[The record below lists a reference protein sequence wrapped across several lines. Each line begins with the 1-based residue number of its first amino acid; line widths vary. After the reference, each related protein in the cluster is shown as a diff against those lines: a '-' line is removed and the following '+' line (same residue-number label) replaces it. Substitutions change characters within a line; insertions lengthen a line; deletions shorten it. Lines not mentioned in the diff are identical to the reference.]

1 MLYVQLTF
9 VHFTVCIYNSN
20 LKTITAGK
28 SNGYIIVTNLLTTED
43 TLYNFF
49 KYPNT
54 RNKAA

>member
-20 LKTITAGK
+20 LKTITAGN
-28 SNGYIIVTNLLTTED
+28 SYGYILVTNLLTTED
-43 TLYNFF
+43 TLYKFF

-54 RNKAA
+54 RNKVA